1 MSELI
6 GWQKIVIWL
15 KKEESKARIARVRV
29 RMRSQIT
36 LTKGQ
41 ELFLL
46 EKAHKA
52 EATAKVLRKVLKMMA
67 KANFTTFS

>member
-41 ELFLL
+41 ELFYLKRL
-46 EKAHKA
+46 IKQKPP
-52 EATAKVLRKVLKMMA
+52 LRC
-67 KANFTTFS
+67 